1 MNREELL
8 MPVEQLEIELE
19 MNLPNLDPISKEV
32 IKGYL
37 KGIRHNMNELY
48 NDYLD
53 LKY

>member
-8 MPVEQLEIELE
+8 QPIEQLEIELE
-19 MNLPNLDPISKEV
+19 MNLTNLDPISKDI

-37 KGIRHNMNELY
+37 THIRDNMNDLY